1 MPKPSH
7 WKFVRTVTKK
17 TDLSIDSGADPRDP
31 AHTPRKGKRVTWQPD
46 GNPGNLADSVPE
58 SATATIY
65 GESELSNDERL
76 KADKP
81 PHWG

>member
-1 MPKPSH
+1 MTPKPSR
-7 WKFVRTVTKK
+7 WKFARIVTKK
-17 TDLSIDSGADPRDP
+17 INPDDEPDDSPSI
-31 AHTPRKGKRVTWQPD
+31 PRKGKRVTWQPD

-58 SATATIY
+58 SVTAANY

-76 KADKP
+76 KGDKP